1 MNLNLGYLAVGFMVV
16 FFLCMV
22 SLLYGV
28 HGYSQNAVIY
38 HNFFASWIIISVLLG
53 LMAVILAFFFASA
66 ADLGE
71 SLKRPYYGSSSSS
84 SDDDEDEEDPN
95 EF

>member
-1 MNLNLGYLAVGFMVV
+1 MDILFYLAVGFMAV
-16 FFLCMV
+16 FFLCMA

-28 HGYSQNAVIY
+28 HGYAQHAVIY
-38 HNFFASWIIISVLLG
+38 HNFFANWIIISVLLG
-53 LMAVILAFFFASA
+53 LMAVFLAFFFASA
-66 ADLGE
+66 SDLDQ

-84 SDDDEDEEDPN
+84 SSDEDEEDPN

>member
-28 HGYSQNAVIY
+28 HGYAQNAVIY

-53 LMAVILAFFFASA
+53 LMAIILAFFFASV
-66 ADLGE
+66 ADLDE

-84 SDDDEDEEDPN
+84 SDEDEKDPN